1 MNIRSISPDPASGSS
16 RMARFL
22 LVVGSTLLTLA
33 FCEVAVRALDLGP
46 ELAPVSAEIFRL
58 SPNPVLK
65 YDLQP
70 GSHHGGVH
78 VNNDGMRDRDFPLQK
93 PPRTFRIAVIGD
105 SITYGFNVGNRQTY
119 AKMLERLLRTYLK
132 GGTRFEVLNFGVAGY
147 SVPEVVE
154 SLRVKALRYDPDLVI
169 YGYCLNDPEIYNPF
183 ARLLRAQLERPQ
195 QGYLRRLAD
204 GRLRLYALARYVLD
218 SLRSEPAAAVGELGA
233 LTEFDEEAIWDADPG
248 YVAFHSG
255 ARRYE
260 RYIARLHDSGPTWEA
275 VATGLDDLGAMSRKT
290 GVPIVVAVFPLMQR
304 LEPYTLEPVHAKLA
318 KEIEERGLEAFDLTP
333 VFVAASAD
341 PRWRNSFKRDKVH
354 PRSTGHGIAAVA
366 LFEWLVDHA
375 LVPGAAEADR
385 ERLLRNEAP
394 AALVR
399 AALAPPSRRGS

>member
-58 SPNPVLK
+58 SQNPVLK

-169 YGYCLNDPEIYNPF
+169 YGYCLNDPELYNPF
-183 ARLLRAQLERPQ
+183 ARTLRAGLAGRQRGYLER
-195 QGYLRRLAD
+195 LAA
-204 GRLRLYALARYVLD
+204 GNLRLYALARYVLD
-218 SLRSEPAAAVGELGA
+218 ASRLPPPPADQTAV
-233 LTEFDEEAIWDADPG
+233 WDNDPG
-248 YVAFHSG
+248 NLAVRSG
-255 ARRYE
+255 PRAYE
-260 RYIARLHDSGPTWEA
+260 AYIARLHRHEPSWA
-275 VATGLDDLGAMSRKT
+275 VVTDGFEELGRMARTQGM
-290 GVPIVVAVFPLMQR
+290 PIAVAVFPLMRR
-304 LEPYTLEPVHAKLA
+304 LEPYTLGRVHRKLTRA
-318 KEIEERGLEAFDLTP
+318 AEERGLLAVDLTAP
-333 VFVAASAD
+333 FEAAEAD
-341 PRWRNSFKRDKVH
+341 PRFAARLSLDVAH
-354 PRSTGHGIAAVA
+354 PRPGGHGIAALA
-366 LFEWLVDHA
+366 LLFWLLDND
-375 LVPGAAEADR
+375 LVPGGDSSGID
-385 ERLLRNEAP
+385 RLLSEQPAAAMVRSALAAP
-394 AALVR
+394 AA
-399 AALAPPSRRGS
+399 